1 MKFQKVNL
9 IVLLGLISS
18 TFSYANLPPYKTSIV
33 EEFKSGNVSNNLAKY
48 RIVLSESTNGSN
60 INATV
65 KNITLCS
72 LKKCYSSLSVKILM

>member
-33 EEFKSGNVSNNLAKY
+33 EEFKSGNVSNNLAK
-48 RIVLSESTNGSN
+48 
-60 INATV
+60 
-65 KNITLCS
+65 
-72 LKKCYSSLSVKILM
+72 